1 MQAMANSCMSCNK
14 FFNQMPALQIENQQ
28 VNIGLHVLHEITNF
42 FSNFGL
48 LYVYQPPPPFRGT
61 PPKTG
66 GELLISY
73 SIYRLLP

>member
-42 FSNFGL
+42 FSKFWVTL
-48 LYVYQPPPPFRGT
+48 CVQTPSPLIHIIIIGT
-61 PPKTG
+61 TTF
-66 GELLISY
+66 
-73 SIYRLLP
+73 SI